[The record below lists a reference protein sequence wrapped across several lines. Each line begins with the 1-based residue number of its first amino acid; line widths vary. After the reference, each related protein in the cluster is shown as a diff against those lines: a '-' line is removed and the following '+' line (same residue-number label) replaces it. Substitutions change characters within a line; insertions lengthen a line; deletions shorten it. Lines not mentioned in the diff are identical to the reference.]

1 MTTMRALLT
10 RVCADESGT
19 TVIETA
25 VVAPVLVIMAIG
37 TFETSAMVA
46 RQSELQSSAE
56 QATEIALAIVPDTQ
70 GELNQIEGKLQESS
84 GLSDARVTIKFQYRC
99 GSSTTVSDT
108 APTCTEDSL
117 STYIWVRM
125 TEEYQPVWS
134 EWGFGESFE
143 YEVERTVQVS

>member
-1 MTTMRALLT
+1 MTTLRTFLA
-10 RVCADESGT
+10 RIAADQNGT

-70 GELNQIEGKLQESS
+70 VELMQIEDKLETSS
-84 GLSDARVTIKFQYRC
+84 GLSDARVSIKFQYRC

-125 TEEYQPVWS
+125 TEEYQPVWT

>member
-1 MTTMRALLT
+1 LTNLRALLT

-70 GELNQIEGKLQESS
+70 GELNQIEDKLETSS
-84 GLSDARVTIKFQYRC
+84 GLSDARVTVKFQYRC

-117 STYIWVRM
+117 STYIWIRM
-125 TEEYQPVWS
+125 TDEYQPVWS
-134 EWGFGESFE
+134 EWGFGKSFE